1 MRAQHR
7 VPRML
12 ALWLAAALLVAACA
26 PAAAPTAAPTELPP
40 SPTEAPTAAPPI
52 LTVNGPSGSQ
62 ALTQADLEALPLTE
76 GYAGIKSS
84 TGEITLPATYR
95 GVSLAD
101 LAEMVGGL
109 APGNGVNLVA
119 KDGYAM
125 TYSEDQVLNGAFI
138 AYDPATGDELKS
150 PPALTAILAYARD
163 GEPISDDE
171 GPLRVAIVSAE
182 GNQVTDGHWSVKWVT
197 AAELKALVQDWA
209 LELTGALSDSVDRAS
224 FESCSAPQCHGAS
237 WTDDQGQVWSGVP
250 LWLLVGSVDDAIQHE
265 GPAFND
271 DLAAAGYTITVTAS
285 DGYSTEFESAAVAR
299 NPDLLVAHWIDGQ
312 PLPEK
317 YFPLRLVSSALAKN
331 QLVGMINQ
339 IALSLEP
346 VSTPTTPTEAAAPAG
361 EVVLTI
367 DGPGDAMTELTDAE
381 LRALGVVTKTLEH
394 PKKGATEYEGVPLTA
409 VLEAAGVTDAVATLE
424 FVASD
429 GYSAEVPAAEVLA
442 CADCLVSFDE
452 AGEYALAMP
461 GLPSNA
467 WVKGIARIE
476 AK

>member
-1 MRAQHR
+1 MRAPHR
-7 VPRML
+7 PPRML

-26 PAAAPTAAPTELPP
+26 PAATPTAAPTQPP
-40 SPTEAPTAAPPI
+40 PPPTAAPTAAPPI
-52 LTVNGPSGSQ
+52 LTVSGPSGSQ
-62 ALTQADLEALPLTE
+62 ELTWADLQALPLTE

-84 TGEITLPATYR
+84 TGKITLPATYR
-95 GVSLAD
+95 GVSLAH
-101 LAEMVGGL
+101 LAEVVGGL

-138 AYDPATGDELKS
+138 AYDPATGEELKS
-150 PPALTAILAYARD
+150 PPALTAILAYEID
-163 GEPISDDE
+163 GQPITDEE
-171 GPLRVAIVSAE
+171 GPLRVAIVSDE

-197 AAELKALVQDWA
+197 AAELKELVQDWT
-209 LELTGALSDSVDRAS
+209 LELTGGLSDSIDRAS

-250 LWLLVGSVDDAIQHE
+250 LWLLVGSVDDAVQHE

-285 DGYSTEFESAAVAR
+285 DGYSTELESAAVAR
-299 NPDLLVAHWIDGQ
+299 NPDILVAHLVDGQ

-331 QLVGMINQ
+331 QLVGMISQ

-346 VSTPTTPTEAAAPAG
+346 VPTTAPAEAAAPSG

-367 DGPGDAMTELTDAE
+367 DGPGDAMTEFTDAE

-394 PKKGATEYEGVPLTA
+394 PKKGATQYEGVPLLA
-409 VLEAAGVTDAVATLE
+409 VLKAAGVTDAVATLE
-424 FVASD
+424 LEAGD
-429 GYSAEVPAAEVLA
+429 GYSAELPAAEVLA
-442 CADCLVSFDE
+442 CADCLLTFGE
-452 AGEYALAMP
+452 TPGEYALAMP

>member
-1 MRAQHR
+1 MNMRQRASHW
-7 VPRML
+7 L
-12 ALWLAAALLVAACA
+12 ALLLVALLVIGCA
-26 PAAAPTAAPTELPP
+26 PAATPTPASTEVPP
-40 SPTEAPTAAPPI
+40 SPTEEPTPAAPI
-52 LTVNGPSGSQ
+52 LTVSGPSAG
-62 ALTQADLEALPLTE
+62 LTFTRAELEALPVTE

-101 LAEMVGGL
+101 LAEVAGGL
-109 APGNGVNLVA
+109 APGNGLNLVA
-119 KDGYAM
+119 KDGYAI
-125 TYSEDQVLNGAFI
+125 TFSEDQALNGAFI

-150 PPALTAILAYARD
+150 PPGLTAILAYERE
-163 GEPISDDE
+163 GEPISDDF
-171 GPLRVAIVSAE
+171 GPLRVAIVSEE

-197 AAELKALVQDWA
+197 AVELKELVADWA
-209 LELTGALSDSVDRAS
+209 LELNGGLSDSIDRAS

-250 LWLLVGSVDDAIQHE
+250 LWLLAGSVDDAIQHE

-271 DLAAAGYTITVTAS
+271 DLASAGYTITVTAA
-285 DGYSTEFESAAVAR
+285 DGYATEFDSATVAR
-299 NPDLLVAHWIDGQ
+299 NPDILVAHLVDGQ

-331 QLVGMINQ
+331 QLVGMISE

-346 VSTPTTPTEAAAPAG
+346 VPTSAPTEAAATDG

-367 DGPGDAMTELTDAE
+367 DGPDDAMTEFTDAE

-394 PKKGATEYEGVPLTA
+394 PKNGATEYEGVPLIA
-409 VLEAAGVTDAVATLE
+409 VLEAAGVTNAVAELE
-424 FVASD
+424 LVASD
-429 GYSAEVPAAEVLA
+429 GYSTELSAAEVLA
-442 CADCLVSFDE
+442 CADCLVTFGE
-452 AGEYALAMP
+452 APGVYALAMP